1 MPAIIKLPYMGKH
14 KETHARIARANTLE
28 IPFADLHEHE
38 AAQVEDATRP
48 SDPYEVLVRK
58 VTHLAE
64 LLDITEQEAER
75 VLFQRIG
82 Q

>member
-1 MPAIIKLPYMGKH
+1 MHAIIKLPYMGKH
-14 KETHARIARANTLE
+14 KETHQRVARSNTLE
-28 IPFADLHEHE
+28 IPFTDLAEHE
-38 AAQVEDATRP
+38 AAQIADATRP

>member
-1 MPAIIKLPYMGKH
+1 MHAIIKLPYMGKH
-14 KETHARIARANTLE
+14 KETHQRVARANTLE
-28 IPFADLHEHE
+28 IPFTDLAEHE
-38 AAQVEDATRP
+38 AAQVADATRP

>member
-1 MPAIIKLPYMGKH
+1 MHAIIKLPYMGKH
-14 KETHARIARANTLE
+14 KETHQRVARTNTLE
-28 IPFADLHEHE
+28 IPFTDLAEHE
-38 AAQVEDATRP
+38 AAQVADATRP

-64 LLDITEQEAER
+64 LLDITEQEVER
-75 VLFQRIG
+75 VLLQRIG